1 MAHAESRGASPDSRL
16 LGTGV
21 SIGAHVAVLALFL
34 FGVTRAPGIQEIP
47 AVRIAQINLEFLNRP
62 GPPRGGGSGG
72 ANTPEP
78 PRRVEM
84 PAVTP
89 TVISPLL
96 TPSDVPPVPTV
107 TIPVATVNAV
117 EMLPGSVADVGG
129 AALGRGRGPGA
140 GDHGDGPGLDRGQG
154 GGFGGG
160 PYADGMSGVT
170 SPRLIREIKP
180 NYTAD
185 AVRGKVQGSVL
196 LEAVVLPDGSV
207 DPNRVRI
214 LRSLDAISG
223 LDQQAVLAVK
233 GWQFRPG
240 TFDGKPVAVRVH
252 VELTFTLR

>member
-1 MAHAESRGASPDSRL
+1 MAHAEFRGASSDSRL

-21 SIGAHVAVLALFL
+21 SIGAHVAVLGLFL

-47 AVRIAQINLEFLNRP
+47 AVQIAEINLEFLNRP
-62 GPPRGGGSGG
+62 GPASGG
-72 ANTPEP
+72 RSAGDNSRETPRKMEIP
-78 PRRVEM
+78 PSEQRLIA
-84 PAVTP
+84 AVP
-89 TVISPLL
+89 
-96 TPSDVPPVPTV
+96 TPSDVPPVPTA
-107 TIPVATVNAV
+107 TIPVTTVNAV

-129 AALGRGRGPGA
+129 TALGRGRGTGA
-140 GDHGDGPGLDRGQG
+140 GDLGDGPGLGPGKG
-154 GGFGGG
+154 GGLGGDT
-160 PYADGMSGVT
+160 YADGMGGLT

-214 LRSLDAISG
+214 VRSLDPISG
-223 LDQQAVLAVK
+223 LDQQAALAVK
-233 GWQFRPG
+233 GWLFRPG

>member
-1 MAHAESRGASPDSRL
+1 
-16 LGTGV
+16 
-21 SIGAHVAVLALFL
+21 
-34 FGVTRAPGIQEIP
+34 
-47 AVRIAQINLEFLNRP
+47 
-62 GPPRGGGSGG
+62 
-72 ANTPEP
+72 
-78 PRRVEM
+78 M

-89 TVISPLL
+89 RAIPQLPN
-96 TPSDVPPVPTV
+96 PSDVPPVPAV

-117 EMLPGSVADVGG
+117 EMLPGSIADVEGT
-129 AALGRGRGPGA
+129 ALGRGRGPGA
-140 GDHGDGPGLDRGQG
+140 GNDGYGPGLDRGRN
-154 GGFGGG
+154 GGFGGDT
-160 PYADGMSGVT
+160 YTDGMSGVT
-170 SPRLIREIKP
+170 SPRLIKEIKP

-207 DPNRVRI
+207 DSNRVRI
-214 LRSLDAISG
+214 VRSLDTISG